1 MTSPPPR
8 LPTAPP
14 TDRETQLQLIRDGL
28 RPGQRRL
35 ADWRGG
41 PLAVSAVPGSGKST
55 GMAAGAAIAIAQF
68 GLHARKQLVLVT
80 FTRSAA
86 ANLKVKVRRHL
97 RDLNLPQNS
106 FVVQTLHGLALNIAT
121 RNPEISGINLETT
134 TLVSL
139 NQSNRLIRA
148 AVEQCITTHPALYQ
162 RLIEGRQ
169 FDGEEAE
176 RLRRQSVLRTEVLPD
191 LAYTVVH
198 EAKSSGLL
206 PEALADLARNLT

>member
-1 MTSPPPR
+1 MAD
-8 LPTAPP
+8 LLVE
-14 TDRETQLQLIRDGL
+14 RETQLQQIRDGL

-106 FVVQTLHGLALNIAT
+106 FVVQTLHGLALNIA
-121 RNPEISGINLETT
+121 
-134 TLVSL
+134 
-139 NQSNRLIRA
+139 
-148 AVEQCITTHPALYQ
+148 
-162 RLIEGRQ
+162 
-169 FDGEEAE
+169 
-176 RLRRQSVLRTEVLPD
+176 
-191 LAYTVVH
+191 
-198 EAKSSGLL
+198 
-206 PEALADLARNLT
+206 